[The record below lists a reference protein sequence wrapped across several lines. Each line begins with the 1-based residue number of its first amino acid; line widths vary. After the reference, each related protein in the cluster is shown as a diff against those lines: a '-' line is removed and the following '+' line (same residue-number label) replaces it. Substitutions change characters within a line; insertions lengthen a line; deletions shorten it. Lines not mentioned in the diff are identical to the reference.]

1 MLHHRLNQ
9 LYHQVK
15 NNILY
20 LIIGTLIFS
29 KGLSFYLN
37 RRFFF
42 YPPQLAWL
50 MNNVFLNYAMM
61 TVGIA
66 LLVYVCL
73 PSNNNFVL
81 GVLLAIITVLLAI
94 ITCIEIEHVIFA
106 GEIELVQNVI
116 SNSAIIGFIL
126 WTARHYSKR

>member
-1 MLHHRLNQ
+1 MRQLLQRLNNNS
-9 LYHQVK
+9 LYV
-15 NNILY
+15 
-20 LIIGTLIFS
+20 IISLLIFG
-29 KGLSFYLN
+29 KGLGFCLN
-37 RRFFF
+37 RKFFF
-42 YPPQLAWL
+42 YPPQFAWL
-50 MNNVFLNYAMM
+50 MNNVFLDYSMM
-61 TVGIA
+61 IAGIG

-106 GEIELVQNVI
+106 GEIEFVQNAI

>member
-29 KGLSFYLN
+29 KGLGFYLN
-37 RRFFF
+37 HRFFF

-50 MNNVFLNYAMM
+50 MNNVFLNYTMM

-106 GEIELVQNVI
+106 GEIEFVQNVI

-126 WTARHYSKR
+126 WTARHCSKR

>member
-1 MLHHRLNQ
+1 MRQLLQRLNNNS
-9 LYHQVK
+9 LYV
-15 NNILY
+15 
-20 LIIGTLIFS
+20 IISLLIFG
-29 KGLSFYLN
+29 KGLGFYLN
-37 RRFFF
+37 RKFFF
-42 YPPQLAWL
+42 YPPQFAWL
-50 MNNVFLNYAMM
+50 MNNVFLDYSMM
-61 TVGIA
+61 IAGIG

-106 GEIELVQNVI
+106 GEIEFVQNAI

>member
-1 MLHHRLNQ
+1 MLRHRLNQ

-29 KGLSFYLN
+29 KGLGFYLN

-50 MNNVFLNYAMM
+50 MNNVFLNNAMM

-73 PSNNNFVL
+73 SSNNNFVL

-106 GEIELVQNVI
+106 GEIEFVQNAI

>member
-1 MLHHRLNQ
+1 MLHQLNQ
-9 LYHQVK
+9 LYQQVK

-20 LIIGTLIFS
+20 LIISVLIFS
-29 KGLSFYLN
+29 KGLGFYLN

-42 YPPQLAWL
+42 YPPQFAWL
-50 MNNVFLNYAMM
+50 MNNVYLDYAMM
-61 TVGIA
+61 IVGVA
-66 LLVYVCL
+66 LLVYVCQ
-73 PSNNNFVL
+73 PSSNNFIL

-106 GEIELVQNVI
+106 GEIEFVQNAI

>member
-1 MLHHRLNQ
+1 MLHQLNQ
-9 LYHQVK
+9 LYQQVK

-20 LIIGTLIFS
+20 LIISVLIFS
-29 KGLSFYLN
+29 KGLGFYLN
-37 RRFFF
+37 RRFSF
-42 YPPQLAWL
+42 YPPQFAWL
-50 MNNVFLNYAMM
+50 MNNVYLDYAMM
-61 TVGIA
+61 IVGVA
-66 LLVYVCL
+66 LLVYVCQ
-73 PSNNNFVL
+73 PSSNNFIL

-106 GEIELVQNVI
+106 GEIEFVQNAI

>member
-1 MLHHRLNQ
+1 MLRQ
-9 LYHQVK
+9 LSKLYNQVK
-15 NNILY
+15 NNNLY
-20 LIIGTLIFS
+20 LIIGTLIFL
-29 KGLSFYLN
+29 KGLGFCLN
-37 RRFFF
+37 RKFFF
-42 YPPQLAWL
+42 YPPQFAWL
-50 MNNVFLNYAMM
+50 MNNVFLDYSMM
-61 TVGIA
+61 IAGIG

-106 GEIELVQNVI
+106 GEIEFVQNAI